1 MNIDI
6 SSYNKQQHYPINHG
20 YDRRDGT
27 PISLVIHSTSSSRKN
42 TRFEAEANYL
52 YQSDDVSAHYLIG
65 KSGQIVQ
72 FLAPSLWSAWHAGAA
87 LPHWQNERSIGIE
100 LHHSVD
106 DPPYPKAQ
114 IDALTWLA
122 KDIMVRYR
130 LAANDV
136 ETHGQIALPG
146 PYVRKH
152 DPHNWPHDDFLV
164 WRSALVVKMVYRTK
178 YRTAVY
184 EEQRGR
190 GPASVLF
197 EANQSIVID
206 RNDYPEGTAHLA
218 TGEGFVMQED
228 IEPL

>member
-1 MNIDI
+1 VNIDI

-27 PISLVIHSTSSSRKN
+27 PVSLVIHSTSSSKKN

-52 YQSDDVSAHYLIG
+52 YQSNDVSAHYLIG

-72 FLAPSLWSAWHAGAA
+72 FLAPLMWSAWHAGAA

-114 IDALTWLA
+114 LDALTWLA
-122 KDIMVRYR
+122 KDIMARYH

-146 PYVRKH
+146 PYDRKH

-164 WRSALVVKMVYRTK
+164 WRATLTSSQFYRTK
-178 YRTAVY
+178 YRMAVY
-184 EEQRGR
+184 EQRKGR
-190 GPASVLF
+190 GPAWGTI
-197 EANQSIVID
+197 EANQIVSFD
-206 RNDYPEGTAHLA
+206 ATGYPEGTAHLA
-218 TGEGFVMQED
+218 TGEGFVMMDDVER
-228 IEPL
+228 I